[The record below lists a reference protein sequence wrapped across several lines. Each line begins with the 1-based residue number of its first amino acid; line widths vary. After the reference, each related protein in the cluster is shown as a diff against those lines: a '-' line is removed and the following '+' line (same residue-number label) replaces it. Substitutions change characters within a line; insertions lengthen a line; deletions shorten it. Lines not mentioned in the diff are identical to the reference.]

1 MYTYVALKCEE
12 NVRFHFC
19 DISGSLFLLT
29 VIQEIS
35 ENFYAEEIVTFL
47 SVHLKEMKS
56 NLSKNSPWLNFMCT
70 THQNEA
76 FPASKL
82 KHNWAKLIL

>member
-1 MYTYVALKCEE
+1 M
-12 NVRFHFC
+12 
-19 DISGSLFLLT
+19 
-29 VIQEIS
+29 
-35 ENFYAEEIVTFL
+35 TFL

-56 NLSKNSPWLNFMCT
+56 NLSKNSPWLNFMCA

-82 KHNWAKLIL
+82 KHNWAKSILKKSQV